1 MFEDDYYDLNV
12 NDSFN
17 IDSISIIRSE
27 SDNLYK
33 YEIDDCLKSLEDVH
47 FINRKRTGRKKKQEG
62 KRGIHSKFHL
72 DNINI
77 KILVNF
83 IRFLFDFIN
92 KFLEE
97 NKVYNKQ
104 FFKISGEFLKKR
116 NLILLKKIINSPLS
130 YILKQNISKKYKQ
143 KSKKNKELLKEI
155 IGINNQQLNNLLD
168 MKLKYIYSEIYI
180 KNNSSKLYN
189 EYGIKKKVNMLNEF
203 LECLKKKNENEYV
216 ESIRISC
223 DKLIS
228 HIEKTKPK
236 TKEKENIINN

>member
-1 MFEDDYYDLNV
+1 MFEGNYYDLNV
-12 NDSFN
+12 NDSFD
-17 IDSISIIRSE
+17 IDSIPIIRSE

-33 YEIDDCLKSLEDVH
+33 YEIDDCIKSLEDVH

-62 KRGIHSKFHL
+62 KRGIHSKFYL

-116 NLILLKKIINSPLS
+116 NLILLKKIINSPL
-130 YILKQNISKKYKQ
+130 
-143 KSKKNKELLKEI
+143 
-155 IGINNQQLNNLLD
+155 D

-189 EYGIKKKVNMLNEF
+189 ENEIKKKVNMLNEF